1 MFGSLNVF
9 VSLISHHNTCLSLSV
24 FLWIIMASELQEV
37 FFLLSHLPL
46 RLTPQRRTCSRFVI
60 FMGVIGKIHMTMFI
74 LLMIWFF
81 SWLSRVLLFVLF
93 TKMVYCSQK
102 WFTVHNP
109 PPPPPISVPSLQTHA
124 KRKRRDAWIQ
134 WFIWCAEELPP
145 TKTHQVYDGG

>member
-109 PPPPPISVPSLQTHA
+109 PPPPNFRPFLTNPREEKTKRCLDSVVYLMCWRTP
-124 KRKRRDAWIQ
+124 
-134 WFIWCAEELPP
+134 
-145 TKTHQVYDGG
+145 THQDPPSIW